1 MNLPRYIY
9 DLETYPNCFLFIG
22 KFKGD
27 QNVHV
32 FEMST
37 RRNQKGE
44 LLNWL
49 SYLQNAKA
57 EMVGYNSLG
66 FDYPI
71 VHKLLN
77 EVHTFDYKTAKQ
89 MADQI
94 IGSQTYGNAG
104 HYNVRH
110 TERIIPQIDLA
121 KVNHFDNANRRTS
134 LKALQFAMRSE
145 SVEDLP
151 YDPSM
156 DLTSAQMDLLIK
168 YGIHDVTETEKFLL
182 KCEHLIDFR
191 KELVE
196 TGVLSGDVLN
206 YSDVKIGTEYLV
218 KKIGR
223 AKCYGH
229 GNAPKQ
235 TYRDVIRFNEII
247 LPKIKFMT
255 EPFQAVLDWFM
266 EQKVVVKSEDEPPKL
281 EAKLAGIDFFFGI
294 GGVHASVENKA
305 FHSNEEF
312 VIKDIDVT
320 GMYVSVA
327 VANGF
332 YPEHL
337 GQDFVLAY
345 KQLQTDRARYKKG
358 TSMNKVLKLA
368 GNGVYGNSDNPF
380 SCFYDPRYPKQVT
393 INGQLQI
400 LQLAEILS
408 LIPGLTIIQANTD
421 GITVR
426 LPRNLEHLYNFWK
439 SNWESDTGLAL
450 EEVDYTS
457 MFIRDVNNYLCVTT
471 QGKIKRKGA
480 YAFPLTDEDYEGYWN
495 KDYSMLCVPKTV
507 EQVLI
512 HKAKPIDILTLD
524 HDPFDFMMR
533 QKTPAGST
541 IFIGDKPMSKT
552 VRYYVSTNGQTMTK
566 LMKPKGEAGQYK
578 RKNSL
583 KDDYFNK
590 IIAEIGKD
598 VWDERIHTKN
608 KSKYEERKQEL
619 EKGFKVKE
627 CNDYR
632 NFDWNDVD
640 YNYYVAEVEKLR
652 IGDKI

>member
-9 DLETYPNCFLFIG
+9 DLETFSNCFLFIG

-27 QNVHV
+27 SNVQV

-37 RRNQKGE
+37 RKNQKGE

-49 SYLQNAKA
+49 SYLQNARV
-57 EMVGYNSLG
+57 EMVGYNNLG
-66 FDYPI
+66 FDSPI
-71 VHKLLN
+71 LHKLLN
-77 EVHTFDYKTAKQ
+77 EVHTFDYRTAKQ

-104 HYNVRH
+104 HYNVPFR
-110 TERIIPQIDLA
+110 ERIIAQIDLA

-156 DLTSAQMDLLIK
+156 DLTSAQMDNLIK
-168 YGIHDVTETEKFLL
+168 YGIHDVTETEKFLG

-247 LPKIKFMT
+247 LPKIQFMT
-255 EPFQAVLDWFM
+255 EPFQAVLDWFK
-266 EQKVVVKSEDEPPKL
+266 EQKVIVKSEDEPPKF
-281 EAKLAGIDFFFGI
+281 EAKLAGIDFFFGV

-400 LQLAEILS
+400 LQLAEVLS
-408 LIPGLTIIQANTD
+408 LIPRLQIIQVNTD
-421 GITVR
+421 GITVYY
-426 LPRNLEHLYNFWK
+426 PRSLEYLLDLWIKDWEQNTGLSLEHATFK
-439 SNWESDTGLAL
+439 SMW
-450 EEVDYTS
+450 
-457 MFIRDVNNYLCVTT
+457 IRDCNNYLAV
-471 QGKIKRKGA
+471 
-480 YAFPLTDEDYEGYWN
+480 YNED
-495 KDYSMLCVPKTV
+495 
-507 EQVLI
+507 
-512 HKAKPIDILTLD
+512 
-524 HDPFDFMMR
+524 
-533 QKTPAGST
+533 
-541 IFIGDKPMSKT
+541 
-552 VRYYVSTNGQTMTK
+552 
-566 LMKPKGEAGQYK
+566 
-578 RKNSL
+578 
-583 KDDYFNK
+583 
-590 IIAEIGKD
+590 
-598 VWDERIHTKN
+598 
-608 KSKYEERKQEL
+608 
-619 EKGFKVKE
+619 
-627 CNDYR
+627 
-632 NFDWNDVD
+632 
-640 YNYYVAEVEKLR
+640 
-652 IGDKI
+652 